1 MLATAISTT
10 YAVAYASHTILN
22 IPPVYCVHWIRI
34 NAADNFATTKIKWT
48 MAIDYHT
55 TFSHLRILVSYGP
68 GLAML
73 VFLHEAI
80 RLQRIDIVDSGGRV
94 PNVHPSAYHEVYDFV
109 VIGGGSAGAV
119 VASRLSE
126 ISSWNVLL
134 LEAGPDESYLSG
146 E

>member
-1 MLATAISTT
+1 
-10 YAVAYASHTILN
+10 
-22 IPPVYCVHWIRI
+22 
-34 NAADNFATTKIKWT
+34 

-80 RLQRIDIVDSGGRV
+80 RLQRPDIVDPGRRV
-94 PNVHPSAYHEVYDFV
+94 RSISMHQFHEVYDFIV
-109 VIGGGSAGAV
+109 VGGGSAGAV

-126 ISSWNVLL
+126 IPSWNVLL
-134 LEAGPDESYLSG
+134 IEAGPDESFLSG
-146 E
+146 NGNFIFGHWRFYSILSDLI

>member
-1 MLATAISTT
+1 
-10 YAVAYASHTILN
+10 
-22 IPPVYCVHWIRI
+22 
-34 NAADNFATTKIKWT
+34 

-80 RLQRIDIVDSGGRV
+80 RLQRVDIVDAGRRV
-94 PNVHPSAYHEVYDFV
+94 PNVHPSQFHEAYDFI

-119 VASRLSE
+119 LASRLSE
-126 ISSWNVLL
+126 IPSWNVLL
-134 LEAGPDESYLSG
+134 IEAGPDESYLSG
-146 E
+146 NIHFDVFFLRIN